1 MLIFYYGFFVAS
13 FITAILK
20 ALRPKNLSYLR
31 LDFMVTVT
39 QVSLVSVQVSL
50 LRFFSDL
57 YGAFRFQ
64 NSGIN

>member
-1 MLIFYYGFFVAS
+1 MAS

-39 QVSLVSVQVSL
+39 QVSLGSVQVLL

-57 YGAFRFQ
+57 YGSIQVSKFRH
-64 NSGIN
+64 